1 MLLAAPFVILL
12 IMFNYVPL
20 FGWMFSFFDYKPGI
34 PLSRTPFVGLK
45 YFLMIMNERNDIL
58 RVLKNTFAMGFL
70 GILATPLPAIMA
82 IMLNEVRISKFKKLV
97 QVTTTIPNFISWVI
111 TYSFAFA
118 IFSSEGM
125 LNTLLNN
132 IGISDTAANL
142 LSNGSAVWQF
152 QTLLGIWK
160 TLGWSSIIYLAA
172 ITGIDGELYS
182 AAKVDGAGRFRSML
196 HVTVP
201 GLAPTFIVLLLLS
214 ISNILTIGFDQYF
227 VFKNPAVM
235 DKIEVIDLYVY
246 RIGIVENSYSFSIAV
261 GILKSVFSIALLL
274 SANGIAKRLRGQPIF

>member
-1 MLLAAPFVILL
+1 
-12 IMFNYVPL
+12 
-20 FGWMFSFFDYKPGI
+20 MFSFFDYKPGI